1 MTGLLY
7 QHVSSEAGKR
17 FSHDASGW
25 IMIPF
30 AAALFA
36 IVLWYLGRLLP
47 EVETLDVEDLMVR
60 QRV

>member
-1 MTGLLY
+1 
-7 QHVSSEAGKR
+7 
-17 FSHDASGW
+17 
-25 IMIPF
+25 MIPF